1 MIKTNCDNT
10 CIHSKYII
18 ILCSM
23 NYFKERLLLFAAI
36 AVFSVVGCNKSRTI
50 LRYLF
55 HFFCLLNN
63 KRFVKTLVWISQLR
77 TRVYSA
83 PCSALLR
90 NRPWMDTILINYF
103 SLFKKRLYNF
113 FWDQGRKLLFVQGG
127 LCNVYVIRKRE
138 KGGQKLNW

>member
-1 MIKTNCDNT
+1 
-10 CIHSKYII
+10 
-18 ILCSM
+18 M

-103 SLFKKRLYNF
+103 FFSKKDYTIF
-113 FWDQGRKLLFVQGG
+113 
-127 LCNVYVIRKRE
+127 
-138 KGGQKLNW
+138 

>member
-113 FWDQGRKLLFVQGG
+113 FLRSGKKAAFCTGRV
-127 LCNVYVIRKRE
+127 V
-138 KGGQKLNW
+138 

>member
-1 MIKTNCDNT
+1 MMIKTNCDNT

-113 FWDQGRKLLFVQGG
+113 FE
-127 LCNVYVIRKRE
+127 IREESCFLYRE
-138 KGGQKLNW
+138 GCVCSKEERKGGQKLN